1 MLPYWIL
8 HFHNN
13 YYQQCFFFFF
23 FLERIPGGEHA
34 VSSRVKLGWEFSNSD
49 TYGKLVVA
57 IRSVWSEKSCC
68 GCFIAKSGLV
78 LNLNLSLHQLSSD
91 GIGQKCLHQLLSY
104 IVLFFP
110 WNHLS
115 NYKWDLP
122 VLCHPFN
129 KLILTDNNYLSFN

>member
-1 MLPYWIL
+1 MFL
-8 HFHNN
+8 
-13 YYQQCFFFFF
+13 FFF
-23 FLERIPGGEHA
+23 FLEGVPEGEHA

-57 IRSVWSEKSCC
+57 IRSAWSEKSCC

-110 WNHLS
+110 WNHLNNNS
-115 NYKWDLP
+115 WEQPPLKLGGRLKISDQNNWGDLSK
-122 VLCHPFN
+122 
-129 KLILTDNNYLSFN
+129 KLNLGGGS